1 MNQATLQQVLCRPEY
16 GPEFSYML
24 SASTTFSFFQLQ
36 SVIFSSE
43 SSTRHANL
51 SSSTTSQQWHHSW
64 TLIFICRGL
73 PKLLGCAPATA
84 RKGCP
89 ERAGNPMIDC
99 YTCKLVPRMRS
110 VHRILKV
117 AGHGMR
123 TARPFTQ
130 LAQKH
135 WVFFATQTFPCVRRC
150 LGTRGGSYGRPP
162 GASQGTQCAAH
173 GGPQHKIVFPLFVW
187 LWGGV

>member
-16 GPEFSYML
+16 GPKFSYML
-24 SASTTFSFFQLQ
+24 SASPTFSFFQLQ

-73 PKLLGCAPATA
+73 PKLFGCAPATA

-89 ERAGNPMIDC
+89 KRAGNPMIDC
-99 YTCKLVPRMRS
+99 YTCKLVPHMRS
-110 VHRILKV
+110 VHRVITTVNKPDEIVDILNPLV
-117 AGHGMR
+117 CLIS
-123 TARPFTQ
+123 Q
-130 LAQKH
+130 L
-135 WVFFATQTFPCVRRC
+135 TQTF
-150 LGTRGGSYGRPP
+150 YY
-162 GASQGTQCAAH
+162 
-173 GGPQHKIVFPLFVW
+173 
-187 LWGGV
+187 